1 MSVSIPAG
9 RINKLFGTDG
19 GVMLSLYAD
28 FPADFDTDTPLL
40 VTIDAL
46 EVPLWCERFERRG
59 ASGAVAAFADFDT
72 ERRAQELL
80 GLEFRIRFDEEDDD
94 EFYMED
100 LIGFAVTGFEMRHG
114 GTENSNSN
122 SNSNSG
128 YNSNSNS
135 GYNSNSGDS
144 NEDANGG
151 SNDNANAADGDGS
164 DAGDGTPPAGQFAGR
179 VADYYDSEANPLF
192 ELEIGGR
199 RVLVPAAEEFIA
211 HIDFEGRTMKM
222 ILPEG
227 LIDL

>member
-59 ASGAVAAFADFDT
+59 AAGAVAAFADFDT

-80 GLEFRIRFDEEDDD
+80 GLEFRIRYDEEDDD

-114 GTENSNSN
+114 GTENSGNDGNDGNDDGNNADNANNDNSN
-122 SNSNSG
+122 SNSS
-128 YNSNSNS
+128 
-135 GYNSNSGDS
+135 SNSGD
-144 NEDANGG
+144 NNDDANG
-151 SNDNANAADGDGS
+151 
-164 DAGDGTPPAGQFAGR
+164 GDGTPPAGQFAGR

>member
-100 LIGFAVTGFEMRHG
+100 LIGFAVTGFEIRHG

-122 SNSNSG
+122 SNSNS
-128 YNSNSNS
+128 
-135 GYNSNSGDS
+135 

-151 SNDNANAADGDGS
+151 SNDNANTA
-164 DAGDGTPPAGQFAGR
+164 AGDGTPPAGQFAGR

>member
-80 GLEFRIRFDEEDDD
+80 GLEFRIRYDEEDDD

-114 GTENSNSN
+114 GTENSGNGGNDGNDDGNNADNANNDNSNSN

-128 YNSNSNS
+128 DNN
-135 GYNSNSGDS
+135 D
-144 NEDANGG
+144 DANG
-151 SNDNANAADGDGS
+151 
-164 DAGDGTPPAGQFAGR
+164 GDGTPPAGQFAGR

>member
-100 LIGFAVTGFEMRHG
+100 LIGFAVTGFEIRHG

-122 SNSNSG
+122 SN
-128 YNSNSNS
+128 
-135 GYNSNSGDS
+135 
-144 NEDANGG
+144 
-151 SNDNANAADGDGS
+151 DNANTA
-164 DAGDGTPPAGQFAGR
+164 AGDGTPPAGQFAGR

>member
-80 GLEFRIRFDEEDDD
+80 SLEFRIRYDEEDDD

-114 GTENSNSN
+114 GTENSGNGGNDGNDDGNNADNANNDN

-128 YNSNSNS
+128 DNN
-135 GYNSNSGDS
+135 D
-144 NEDANGG
+144 DANG
-151 SNDNANAADGDGS
+151 
-164 DAGDGTPPAGQFAGR
+164 GDGTPPAGQFAGR

-192 ELEIGGR
+192 ELEIGSR

>member
-100 LIGFAVTGFEMRHG
+100 LIGFAVTGFEIRHG
-114 GTENSNSN
+114 GTENSNS
-122 SNSNSG
+122 
-128 YNSNSNS
+128 
-135 GYNSNSGDS
+135 NSNSGDS

-151 SNDNANAADGDGS
+151 SNEDANGGSNDNANTA
-164 DAGDGTPPAGQFAGR
+164 AGDGTPPAGQFAGR

>member
-80 GLEFRIRFDEEDDD
+80 GLEFRIRYDEEDDD

-114 GTENSNSN
+114 GTENSGNGGNDGNDDGNNADNANNDN

-128 YNSNSNS
+128 DNN
-135 GYNSNSGDS
+135 D
-144 NEDANGG
+144 DANG
-151 SNDNANAADGDGS
+151 
-164 DAGDGTPPAGQFAGR
+164 GDGTPPAGQFAGR

>member
-100 LIGFAVTGFEMRHG
+100 LIGFAVTGFEIRHG

-122 SNSNSG
+122 SNSN
-128 YNSNSNS
+128 
-135 GYNSNSGDS
+135 DS

-151 SNDNANAADGDGS
+151 SNDNANTA
-164 DAGDGTPPAGQFAGR
+164 AGDGTPPAGQFAGR

>member
-114 GTENSNSN
+114 GTENSGNGGN
-122 SNSNSG
+122 DGNDDGN
-128 YNSNSNS
+128 NADNANND
-135 GYNSNSGDS
+135 NSNSGD
-144 NEDANGG
+144 NNDDANG
-151 SNDNANAADGDGS
+151 
-164 DAGDGTPPAGQFAGR
+164 GDGTPPAGQFAGR

-222 ILPEG
+222 ILPEW